1 MYDLYVSRTDST
13 KAEVEPSALDV
24 RQLDRRMYLVLTGKD
39 LERSRK
45 RPLEVCDVGAI
56 VDILEIW
63 MSRYGKPAAV
73 YTDEGALFG
82 GSFMAWCG

>member
-1 MYDLYVSRTDST
+1 VYDLYVSRTDST

-39 LERSRK
+39 PEQSMK
-45 RPLEVCDVGAI
+45 RPLDVCDAGSI

-63 MSRYGKPAAV
+63 MFRYGKPAAIC
-73 YTDEGALFG
+73 TDEGALFG
-82 GSFMAWCG
+82 GPF